1 MLRFMCM
8 YFSHLQGYLV
18 TTDSKSSTVLWHR
31 DSNSWALILVF
42 SWEEGEKGDLGF
54 LKPYVS
60 TNSSPQRLSVENP
73 SRWVYQEMA
82 VLVFRQSSIVFT
94 SSHCYSF
101 QEGMLIEW
109 HVHGLHLSLTFH
121 NCKWRLGTS
130 ESLAA
135 LTLFAIWH
143 RHGKCPV
150 EAHACRVDPA

>member
-1 MLRFMCM
+1 MLRFMCV
-8 YFSHLQGYLV
+8 YFSHLKGYSV

-60 TNSSPQRLSVENP
+60 TNSSPWRLSVETA
-73 SRWVYQEMA
+73 SRWVYPEMA

-109 HVHGLHLSLTFH
+109 HVHGLIWASLSVTV
-121 NCKWRLGTS
+121 NEDLGQVS
-130 ESLAA
+130 PLLLSHSL
-135 LTLFAIWH
+135 LYDIDMEN
-143 RHGKCPV
+143 V
-150 EAHACRVDPA
+150 Q